1 MSKDITT
8 QYTKEQNKKNGR
20 KGYGAWKREKE
31 TVITPSEYG
40 RFITRGG
47 KRSGRK

>member
-31 TVITPSEYG
+31 NVITPSEYG
-40 RFITRGG
+40 KIHY
-47 KRSGRK
+47 KGRQKW